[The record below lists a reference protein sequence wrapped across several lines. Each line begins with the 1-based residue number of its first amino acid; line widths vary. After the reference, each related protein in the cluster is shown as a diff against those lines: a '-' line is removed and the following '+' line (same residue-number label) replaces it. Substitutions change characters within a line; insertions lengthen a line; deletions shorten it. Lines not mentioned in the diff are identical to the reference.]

1 MRGEV
6 RRMQLSCCAIATSNE
21 RCCQVARSSLF
32 SSAKNAE
39 GASAACYVTHTLRSP
54 YAHRLAILCLASLKH
69 TMWLLQTSVCLSSLR
84 THKRNRAR
92 TSAIAH
98 AQAQV
103 EISACP
109 YNRARVPHDRFQHL
123 RFP

>member
-1 MRGEV
+1 VLRYRDEQREVLPGGAELIILIGEERGGRE
-6 RRMQLSCCAIATSNE
+6 CCMLCYAHAAI
-21 RCCQVARSSLF
+21 
-32 SSAKNAE
+32 
-39 GASAACYVTHTLRSP
+39 P